1 MFTVRFVLNKM
12 NLNFIKVLFCLFLSV
27 LIVRVFEKTK
37 INYINKK
44 LVCVYLYALFN
55 IISILFKNKFMV
67 SFLSDLRLIR
77 P

>member
-67 SFLSDLRLIR
+67 SFLYDLRLIR